1 MNSDSETLVRMANQI
16 ADFFKSQPEEDALK
30 GAANHIRYF
39 WDPRMRTKMAEHLK
53 AGGAGLSPLARA
65 AVEQVCTPVQAK

>member
-16 ADFFKSQPEEDALK
+16 ADFFRSQPGDQALA
-30 GAANHIRYF
+30 GAASHVRQF
-39 WDPRMRTKMAEHLK
+39 WDPRMRKKMAEHLA

-65 AVEQVCTPVQAK
+65 AVEQVCKPVPAK